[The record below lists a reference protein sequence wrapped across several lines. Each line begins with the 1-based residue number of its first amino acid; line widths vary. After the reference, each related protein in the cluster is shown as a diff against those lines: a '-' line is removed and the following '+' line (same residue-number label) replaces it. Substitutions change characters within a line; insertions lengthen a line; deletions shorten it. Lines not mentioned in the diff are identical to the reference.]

1 MKLPVIEDVF
11 VNASTSS
18 LLSKLLVIWTVALSM
33 FVSSTSET
41 VSADVIAVA
50 LPPSVNDSALVSA
63 LANTGA
69 SLTATTSMVRVCVFE
84 SLSPSLTVN
93 VTVRCD
99 VLGLSV
105 SVF

>member
-33 FVSSTSET
+33 FASSTSET
-41 VSADVIAVA
+41 VRDDVIAVA
-50 LPPSVNDSALVSA
+50 ASPSVNVSALVSA
-63 LANTGA
+63 LANAGTLLVRA
-69 SLTATTSMVRVCVFE
+69 MSMVRVWVFE
-84 SLSPSLTVN
+84 LTSPSLTVN

-99 VLGLSV
+99 VLGLL
-105 SVF
+105 VFVF